1 MSVSQI
7 CGFCG
12 EHHSPVPPMQGV
24 NLFFVGTDFQ
34 ACAMISSATARK
46 FFAASASSLTAVLRR
61 RRKASV
67 LTFRSD

>member
-1 MSVSQI
+1 
-7 CGFCG
+7 
-12 EHHSPVPPMQGV
+12 MQGV